1 MHSGLLDS
9 RKEEHMKKTCEEA
22 ITELESVPFM
32 FPDSSLGDAYCNPDE
47 LPKITVDAKS
57 KDC

>member
-1 MHSGLLDS
+1 
-9 RKEEHMKKTCEEA
+9 MKKTCEEA